1 MNIHIGKLILY
12 LLRLRAFF
20 TEINNELA
28 LLCFCFFFKFR
39 NVGFVILMNFLKKL
53 N

>member
-28 LLCFCFFFKFR
+28 LLCFWFF
-39 NVGFVILMNFLKKL
+39 L
-53 N
+53 NSETWGL